1 MIRTRRSSVLV
12 RLAWLSLAILSAFL
26 LPSAKAE
33 PEVVDG
39 VAALVNGEVITFS
52 DVRDLDGPR
61 ERSLRSSGL
70 SGQELQNKLREA
82 RKGALQDLID
92 RQLILQ
98 EFKKKE
104 FAIPPSL
111 IEDRINTI
119 IREEFGG
126 DRQAFVRTLQAQG
139 MTLTKFREAKRDQII
154 VQAMRAQNVKGDFI
168 VSPDKLDKFYASR
181 KVDYTTPEQVHLWMI
196 SINKGTTSSPH
207 EADPQKAVA
216 EEIRGKLSKG
226 GKFEQLASLYS
237 DDPSRQT
244 GGDWGW
250 VDRKTLN
257 ESLTDAAFKLDA
269 NKVSPVLTLGDK
281 YYILKV
287 SEKKSEYT
295 KPFAEVR
302 PELEKKLNSE
312 ERAKMQDQW
321 LAGLREKAFIKTF

>member
-1 MIRTRRSSVLV
+1 MCSASVCQALLGLV
-12 RLAWLSLAILSAFL
+12 SLFAPFAS
-26 LPSAKAE
+26 PVHAE

-39 VAALVNGEVITFS
+39 IAALVNGEPITFS
-52 DVRDLDGPR
+52 QVRELVGPR
-61 ERSLRSSGL
+61 ERSLRATL
-70 SGQELQNKLREA
+70 SGQELVDKVREA

-111 IEDRINTI
+111 IEDRVNTI

-139 MTLTKFREAKRDQII
+139 YTQTKFREAERDKVI
-154 VQAMRAQNVKGDFI
+154 VQAMRYQNVKSDFI
-168 VSPDKLDKFYASR
+168 VSPLKLDELYNFNK
-181 KVDYTTPEQVHLWMI
+181 KDYTTPEQVHLWMI
-196 SINKGTTSSPH
+196 SINKGAAANSH

-216 EEIRGKLSKG
+216 EEIRDKLAKG

-237 DDPSRQT
+237 DDPTGKSA

-250 VDRKTLN
+250 IDRTTLKDT
-257 ESLTDAAFKLDA
+257 LTNAAFKLDV
-269 NKVSPVLTLGDK
+269 NKVSPVIAYDNA

-287 SEKKSEYT
+287 SERKAAYT
-295 KPFAEVR
+295 KPMNDVR
-302 PELEKKLNSE
+302 PDLEKKLMSD
-312 ERAKMQDQW
+312 ERARMQEQW
-321 LAGLREKAFIKTF
+321 LNSLREKAFIKMF